1 MRLSDYKGEAALDKL
16 AEIIEPLT
24 VMLADPEMQELAKKG
39 GATIKYAKPMLKN
52 HKAEVIEILACLENE
67 PVETYKE
74 KITLLTLP
82 VKLLEFLN
90 DPEVQALF
98 PSQHQIAEIQSLPH
112 FGAVMENTEAK
123 EN

>member
-24 VMLADPEMQELAKKG
+24 TVLADPEMQELAKGKNKSM
-39 GATIKYAKPMLKN
+39 IKYAKPMLKN
-52 HKAEVIEILACLENE
+52 HKQEVLEILAALENE

-74 KITLLTLP
+74 KVTLLTLP

-98 PSQHQIAEIQSLPH
+98 PSQHQSEVTSLPN
-112 FGAVMENTEAK
+112 FGAVTENTGANEK
-123 EN
+123 

>member
-24 VMLADPEMQELAKKG
+24 TILADPKMQEIAKEKG
-39 GATIKYAKPMLKN
+39 AMIKYASPMLKD
-52 HKAEVIEILACLENE
+52 HKKEVIEVLAALDNE

-74 KITLLTLP
+74 KITLMTLP
-82 VKLLEFLN
+82 AKLLEFLN
-90 DPEVQALF
+90 DPE
-98 PSQHQIAEIQSLPH
+98 IQSLFQSQAQSGVTPLPN
-112 FGAVMENTEAK
+112 FGPVMESTGAK

>member
-1 MRLSDYKGEAALDKL
+1 MKLSDYKGEAALDKL

-24 VMLADPEMQELAKKG
+24 TMLADPELQVLAKQK

-52 HKAEVIEILACLENE
+52 HKAEIIEILAALDNE
-67 PVETYKE
+67 PVDEYRE

-82 VKLLEFLN
+82 AKLLEFLN

-98 PSQHQIAEIQSLPH
+98 QSQHQNAVEPLPN
-112 FGAVMENTEAK
+112 FGAVTENTGAS

>member
-24 VMLADPEMQELAKKG
+24 TVLADPEMQEIAKKN

-52 HKAEVIEILACLENE
+52 HKAEIIEILAALDNE
-67 PVETYKE
+67 PVETYRD
-74 KITLLTLP
+74 KITLFTLP
-82 VKLLEFLN
+82 AKLLEFLN
-90 DPEVQALF
+90 DPQVQALF
-98 PSQHQIAEIQSLPH
+98 QSQHQNAVTPLPN
-112 FGAVMENTEAK
+112 FGAVTENTGAK

>member
-1 MRLSDYKGEAALDKL
+1 MRLSDYKGEEALDKL

-24 VMLADPEMQELAKKG
+24 TMFADPELQELAKEGKG
-39 GATIKYAKPMLKN
+39 TPIQYAKPMLKN
-52 HKAEVIEILACLENE
+52 HKPEIIEILAALENE
-67 PVETYKE
+67 SVDEYRA

-82 VKLLEFLN
+82 VKLLEFIN

-98 PSQHQIAEIQSLPH
+98 PSQHQNAVTPLPN
-112 FGAVMENTEAK
+112 FGAVTENTGAS

>member
-1 MRLSDYKGEAALDKL
+1 MKLSDYKGEAALDKL

-24 VMLADPEMQELAKKG
+24 IMLADPQMQEIAKDGKG
-39 GATIKYAKPMLKN
+39 SMIKYAKPMLKD
-52 HKAEVIEILACLENE
+52 HKKEVIEVLAALENE
-67 PVETYKE
+67 PVETYKD

-82 VKLLEFLN
+82 AKLLEFLN

-98 PSQHQIAEIQSLPH
+98 QSQAQSGVTPLPN
-112 FGAVMENTEAK
+112 FGPVMESTGAK

>member
-1 MRLSDYKGEAALDKL
+1 MRLSDYKGEAAIDKL

-24 VMLADPEMQELAKKG
+24 VILGDPEMQEIAKKQG
-39 GATIKYAKPMLKN
+39 SAMDYVKPILKN
-52 HKAEVIEILACLENE
+52 HKKEIIVVLAALENE
-67 PVETYKE
+67 PVDEYKG

-82 VKLLEFLN
+82 ARILEFIN

-98 PSQHQIAEIQSLPH
+98 PQQHQDTVTPLPD
-112 FGAVMENTEAK
+112 FGAVTENTGAN